1 MSGDQRS
8 VEEDVALDR
17 LKEIIWQRVLHT
29 EDAKEALALI
39 DRLAARAE
47 RGERVEAAAAE
58 FLIASEVFDPERY
71 KHYKGRLRAA
81 LADTEG
87 EG

>member
-8 VEEDVALDR
+8 VEELVAEVNKLD
-17 LKEIIWQRVLHT
+17 QDT
-29 EDAKEALALI
+29 PFMEDLVAGRAALAE
-39 DRLAARAE
+39 LAARAE
-47 RGERVEAAAAE
+47 RGERVEALAAE
-58 FLIASEVFDPERY
+58 FLRASEVFDPERY